1 MVAAMK
7 HMASTFPSLTS
18 LRGGLQAIW
27 QSEKDDFCFPA
38 MSGRGPNGTM
48 TISLQLFNPLMDDD
62 VAWWVN
68 SGATVHLKTLGERG
82 IECIFVGYAEHFK
95 AFRFFVIEPNESVS
109 INSIIESID
118 VIFDENRFSSV
129 PRPSQR
135 SLKDGTEY
143 IRSSVVPEK
152 IIEEGDGCLNLCHD
166 VQGPDI
172 AFVVGKLSRD
182 EGYTDE
188 NSDDEVDER
197 SSEEY
202 LRDLD
207 IEYHERA
214 LLANSKCFIKRRN
227 NFSGQKANEN
237 TECYKC
243 GNKGHFARDCFS
255 KTSEPSYKS
264 PVNNYSSVSKGF
276 QPKFTPKLIQSSSNS
291 NNQADP
297 KFQKDYK
304 AEYKKMKA
312 KLALLEASPLSSQN
326 PKTFQP
332 KNKGLVAETF
342 DWDEEEVSDEEEVT
356 QVKVLMALADDEL
369 TVGKSHARN
378 GEWVDITIF
387 SFSYRR
393 QSVVMIPFLIAP
405 RVSALAGCDRLV
417 SEPGYREVVLDAIF
431 FHSTCIDVLHW
442 GTVFPT
448 GLKRYKEPLVEPKEI
463 GKSESMSGAA
473 RNKKEAFKT
482 LKNVLAVFLRFNANC
497 SGKISGLWKFARIYI
512 DELIARNG
520 IWGQSTQII
529 VMYVLPVVLAAL
541 QNITRDDKIRLGID
555 KGNSQAV
562 RDRQKSYA
570 EDKCRNPFRVL
581 RLVLWSSIIKGVAME
596 GRSAFWKKKGKLAP
610 RYIGPF
616 EILEIIGLVAY
627 RLRLPEEFSS
637 VHDTFHVS
645 NLNKCLVDA
654 NLHVP
659 LDEIKVD
666 KTLHFVEEP
675 VEIMDQ
681 EIKKLKYRKIA
692 LVKVRWNS
700 KCGPEFT

>member
-1 MVAAMK
+1 
-7 HMASTFPSLTS
+7 
-18 LRGGLQAIW
+18 
-27 QSEKDDFCFPA
+27 
-38 MSGRGPNGTM
+38 
-48 TISLQLFNPLMDDD
+48 
-62 VAWWVN
+62 
-68 SGATVHLKTLGERG
+68 
-82 IECIFVGYAEHFK
+82 
-95 AFRFFVIEPNESVS
+95 
-109 INSIIESID
+109 
-118 VIFDENRFSSV
+118 
-129 PRPSQR
+129 
-135 SLKDGTEY
+135 
-143 IRSSVVPEK
+143 
-152 IIEEGDGCLNLCHD
+152 
-166 VQGPDI
+166 
-172 AFVVGKLSRD
+172 
-182 EGYTDE
+182 
-188 NSDDEVDER
+188 
-197 SSEEY
+197 
-202 LRDLD
+202 
-207 IEYHERA
+207 
-214 LLANSKCFIKRRN
+214 
-227 NFSGQKANEN
+227 
-237 TECYKC
+237 
-243 GNKGHFARDCFS
+243 
-255 KTSEPSYKS
+255 
-264 PVNNYSSVSKGF
+264 
-276 QPKFTPKLIQSSSNS
+276 
-291 NNQADP
+291 
-297 KFQKDYK
+297 
-304 AEYKKMKA
+304 
-312 KLALLEASPLSSQN
+312 
-326 PKTFQP
+326 
-332 KNKGLVAETF
+332 
-342 DWDEEEVSDEEEVT
+342 
-356 QVKVLMALADDEL
+356 
-369 TVGKSHARN
+369 
-378 GEWVDITIF
+378 
-387 SFSYRR
+387 
-393 QSVVMIPFLIAP
+393 
-405 RVSALAGCDRLV
+405 
-417 SEPGYREVVLDAIF
+417 
-431 FHSTCIDVLHW
+431 
-442 GTVFPT
+442 
-448 GLKRYKEPLVEPKEI
+448 
-463 GKSESMSGAA
+463 MSGAA